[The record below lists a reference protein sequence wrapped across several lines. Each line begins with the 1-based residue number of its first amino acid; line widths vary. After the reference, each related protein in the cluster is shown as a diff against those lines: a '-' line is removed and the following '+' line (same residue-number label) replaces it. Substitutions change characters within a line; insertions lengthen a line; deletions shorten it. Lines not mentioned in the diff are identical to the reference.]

1 MEKVFLFRPS
11 YLCKIQSQPVKKIKS
26 ICAVLLTLLFSVSAG
41 GVFHYC
47 HGELAGFS
55 LFNAHSD
62 VGCGMSDCELP
73 AEGDF
78 VFTSSCC
85 DGYQVQVVVDDYQV
99 SSKPELLLAELDVLP
114 LFSTCLSNDLTVK
127 HSLGRRFYA
136 HPPDLLHEVNLSVI
150 QVYLI

>member
-1 MEKVFLFRPS
+1 M
-11 YLCKIQSQPVKKIKS
+11 
-26 ICAVLLTLLFSVSAG
+26 LTLLFSVSAG

-55 LFNAHSD
+55 LLNAHSD
-62 VGCGMSDCELP
+62 VGCGMADCDLP

-78 VFTSSCC
+78 VFSSSCC

-99 SSKPELLLAELDVLP
+99 SSKPELLTSELDVLTV
-114 LFSTCLSNDLTVK
+114 FSTFLTTDFYAK
-127 HSLGRRFYA
+127 RSLGRHFYA
-136 HPPDLLHEVNLSVI
+136 HPPDLLHEVKLCVI